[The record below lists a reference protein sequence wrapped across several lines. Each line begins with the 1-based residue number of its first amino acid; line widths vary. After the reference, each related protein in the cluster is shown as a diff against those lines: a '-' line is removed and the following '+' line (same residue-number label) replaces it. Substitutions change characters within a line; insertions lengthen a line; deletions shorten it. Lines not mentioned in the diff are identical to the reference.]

1 MKRKTKLSKD
11 EAALENSFASTSW
24 KERSSSEIKKYEKIA
39 KQSHEARKK
48 EARVNIRMSELDVS
62 LLKKR
67 AQDEGLPYQSLMSSI
82 IHKYVTEQLVEKKY
96 VDILAKK
103 LRTKSDE
110 DEAA

>member
-1 MKRKTKLSKD
+1 MKKKIKLSQD
-11 EAALENSFASTSW
+11 EAAIEKSFSSASW
-24 KERSSSEIKKYEKIA
+24 KERSTSEIKKYEKVA

-96 VDILAKK
+96 VDIVAKR
-103 LRTKSDE
+103 LRSKSDE